1 METKQIQLGSEVMV
15 SDPCYSEPTWCQ
27 VKLTNVKPG
36 NYYALHKEYETDYD
50 GVIPSMIMVVHEDH
64 MDDVLKWKLHSNK
77 VGVDSGQ
84 AGIFSYD
91 TYRKDELEMEV
102 PTIGYDGRN
111 FDWLDFPGEKQE
123 GDEWYKNMCKITLTT
138 TGWGTYSNG
147 LVSRSG
153 LGDGSYCLFVA
164 ARYRKIIAMCI
175 DFAVEED
182 EMIDFNW
189 YKESVSIL

>member
-1 METKQIQLGSEVMV
+1 MKTIELGPEVMV
-15 SDPCYSEPTWCQ
+15 SDPCYTEPTWCQ
-27 VKLTNVKPG
+27 IKLKNVKPG
-36 NYYALHKEYETDYD
+36 RYRSFHKEHDTGFA
-50 GVIPSMIMVVHEDH
+50 GVRSSMIMVVHEDH
-64 MDDVLKWKLHSNK
+64 MEDVHRWKKHSGE

-91 TYRKDELEMEV
+91 TYRKDGLEMEV

-111 FDWLDFPGEKQE
+111 FDWLDSISRDGEGE
-123 GDEWYKNMCKITLTT
+123 DWYKKMCKITLTD

-153 LGDGSYCLFVA
+153 FGDGGYSLYVA
-164 ARYRKIIAMCI
+164 ARYRKIVAMCI

-182 EMIDFNW
+182 EVIDFDW
-189 YKESVSIL
+189 YKEVTV

>member
-1 METKQIQLGSEVMV
+1 MKTIELGPEVMV
-15 SDPCYSEPTWCQ
+15 SDPCYTEPTWCQ
-27 VKLTNVKPG
+27 IKLSNVKPG
-36 NYYALHKEYETDYD
+36 RYNAFHKEHDCGD
-50 GVIPSMIMVVHEDH
+50 WGVRSSMIMVIHEDH
-64 MDDVLKWKLHSNK
+64 MEDVLKWKKHSGE

-91 TYRKDELEMEV
+91 TYRKDGLEMEV

-111 FDWLDFPGEKQE
+111 FDWLDAMSKDEN
-123 GDEWYKNMCKITLTT
+123 GDDWYNKMCKITLSE

-153 LGDGSYCLFVA
+153 LGDGGYSLYVA

-182 EMIDFNW
+182 EVINFDW
-189 YKESVSIL
+189 YKEVTV